1 MFAKT
6 GSGQAQEKLRE
17 KMFLQGPEHASSLR
31 ARDIAYAN
39 IITTVYSRTVT
50 GMVPNYRSGQGG
62 STCTYDRTEPMV
74 GKNDG
79 VVVDC

>member
-1 MFAKT
+1 
-6 GSGQAQEKLRE
+6 
-17 KMFLQGPEHASSLR
+17 MFLQGPEHASSLR